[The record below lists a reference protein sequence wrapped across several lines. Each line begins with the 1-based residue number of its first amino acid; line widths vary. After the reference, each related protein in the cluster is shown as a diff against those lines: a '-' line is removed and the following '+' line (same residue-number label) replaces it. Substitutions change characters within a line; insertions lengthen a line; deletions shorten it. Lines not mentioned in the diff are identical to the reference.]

1 MMSTDYIW
9 ANVSKICC
17 NFYAF
22 GQLEIYTIFLHIKNL
37 FYMQMD
43 SDAETGEILGI
54 YFRNKS
60 ERGWDFE
67 KN

>member
-1 MMSTDYIW
+1 MSTDSIW

-54 YFRNKS
+54 
-60 ERGWDFE
+60 
-67 KN
+67 